1 MNDSATGFNM
11 KADFLHIFMLIII
24 TSSPWTRMGIYWYCW
39 CYFFLLCLSERYF
52 WKVPGKYSER
62 RSNIPHLLWPPLTVA
77 VNDQPADETIID
89 RDGACASWNIKY
101 ITSSQGA
108 SQAAAL
114 SPRVAS
120 GCSQEMRAAIR
131 QAAGQSAGAASCRTR
146 RLGCVLL
153 SVAAW
158 WLVVVVVMGGGL
170 SQLEHPKHFNFKWR
184 CNNSRS
190 FLECITEYFCFP
202 FFFIFTTMLLF

>member
-1 MNDSATGFNM
+1 M
-11 KADFLHIFMLIII
+11 
-24 TSSPWTRMGIYWYCW
+24 WIYWYCW
-39 CYFFLLCLSERYF
+39 YYFFLLCLSERYF

-62 RSNIPHLLWPPLTVA
+62 CSNIPRLLWPPLTVA

-89 RDGACASWNIKY
+89 PNGACASWTIKY

-108 SQAAAL
+108 FQAAVL

-131 QAAGQSAGAASCRTR
+131 QAASQSAGAASCRTR

-153 SVAAW
+153 SVAGW
-158 WLVVVVVMGGGL
+158 WLGGGL
-170 SQLEHPKHFNFKWR
+170 AQLEHPKHFNFKWR

-190 FLECITEYFCFP
+190 FLHHASGMHHWI
-202 FFFIFTTMLLF
+202 LLFPLFLFLQPCFCSSIHAIRLSRAC